1 MERRRPL
8 KCTNAT
14 SRRFILIRMATSTD
28 ADLVL
33 KLYDLRREPRMRQ
46 AREWVMTH
54 FNPSSLDEIIALQRD
69 FGSEHNQFWRQVIAY
84 WEMAA
89 SFVVR
94 GALDGDLFLDSTS
107 ENLFILAK
115 FWRFR
120 EEYEATVCSPLLPN
134 TAALLDRFP
143 AARKRFDQLVV
154 ALAARAARAQEQPQK
169 P

>member
-1 MERRRPL
+1 ML
-8 KCTNAT
+8 T
-14 SRRFILIRMATSTD
+14 LMATPTD

-54 FNPSSLDEIIALQRD
+54 FNPNSLDEIIALQRD
-69 FGSEHNQFWRQVIAY
+69 FGSEHNQFWRQVLGY